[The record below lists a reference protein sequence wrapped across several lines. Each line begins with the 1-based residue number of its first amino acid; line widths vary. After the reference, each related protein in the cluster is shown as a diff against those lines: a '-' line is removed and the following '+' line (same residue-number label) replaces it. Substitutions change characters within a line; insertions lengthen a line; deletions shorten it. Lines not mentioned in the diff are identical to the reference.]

1 MDGNELKKELESNTN
16 VTIIVKGD
24 TVFLPVSALV
34 GAKKGTTL
42 EIVMNN
48 GAYILPVSGDL
59 LDPLLKRLGVKA
71 DDLTIKVEIRKVTG
85 ADAAN
90 VETLAQQLG
99 LTLHSSLTDFQLT
112 AEIKNGTTV
121 ALNEFGRLYVKR
133 KLPLLRKPGPNATV
147 ALYDPSSRQLRFV
160 PSTFDDKNA
169 TFMRTGNS
177 MYVVVEGSRS
187 FADVRGHWG
196 QATVEELASKLIL
209 NGTDAGRFEP
219 DRNITRA
226 EFAAL
231 IVRTLGLSVN
241 TAGEVGFSDVDS
253 SAWYADEIRTAY
265 QAGLIEGYEDGTF
278 RPNQSISR
286 EELAALVIRA
296 LAFVGMDTSATSA
309 DIESLTAKFDDAV
322 DIAWAKA
329 ELAKAVKLGIIEG
342 RTATMLAPSAN
353 ATRAEAA
360 IMLKRLLVKSG
371 LPGWRIRAIVA
382 CIRRPAPGGFV
393 LWYNTCKRKD
403 EGRWSNGK
411 IRVST
416 AKREKTAAPLTAA
429 GIRLIRRTRMLR
441 RKPPLP
447 KLPQPS
453 KKRRIPETCRR
464 QVDPFRD
471 RRRPHRRLGLHRLMP
486 TAFRR
491 SHRRPIQPV
500 RRSLSLR
507 RPSLSIT
514 CTTSPTAAFC
524 PSRRCSSTSCARSCP
539 PTGCATSTK
548 TASPRLS
555 RRSSCRTSASGS
567 RTSSG
572 AGGCAPTGA
581 RSSSSC

>member
-371 LPGWRIRAIVA
+371 L
-382 CIRRPAPGGFV
+382 
-393 LWYNTCKRKD
+393 
-403 EGRWSNGK
+403 SN
-411 IRVST
+411 
-416 AKREKTAAPLTAA
+416 
-429 GIRLIRRTRMLR
+429 
-441 RKPPLP
+441 
-447 KLPQPS
+447 
-453 KKRRIPETCRR
+453 
-464 QVDPFRD
+464 
-471 RRRPHRRLGLHRLMP
+471 
-486 TAFRR
+486 
-491 SHRRPIQPV
+491 
-500 RRSLSLR
+500 
-507 RPSLSIT
+507 
-514 CTTSPTAAFC
+514 
-524 PSRRCSSTSCARSCP
+524 
-539 PTGCATSTK
+539 
-548 TASPRLS
+548 
-555 RRSSCRTSASGS
+555 
-567 RTSSG
+567 
-572 AGGCAPTGA
+572 
-581 RSSSSC
+581 